1 MNKLEITKKIV
12 SLVNIET
19 EEAQTT
25 IINAVATWGLLKS
38 ENFVE
43 LLVNGEIEKA
53 SKRATKDELQ
63 EIIEY
68 ITHTNEEA
76 GSQDNTTS
84 LTKVELVREIDL
96 LRRSKAIL
104 RAEFRTIVMKALFP
118 YYELTWTFKTNLFV
132 DLYVGSTLTEKV
144 AKRTR
149 KQYLETIYKA
159 LLGNDEPTQETEL
172 TEYQKYENEQ
182 RQQEET
188 RKMQAAELVD
198 ELAEKIDTINNST
211 EFTAMLDIETRRGF
225 LVAFREWAIENS
237 TNILNH
243 MSNLPESATK
253 AVKLARGELSIYT
266 LELGELARIRIAS
279 QQEFTQSLGTKEA
292 GTNE

>member
-1 MNKLEITKKIV
+1 MSKLEMTKKIM

-25 IINAVATWGLLKS
+25 VINAVATWGLLKS

-53 SKRATKDELQ
+53 SKRAKKEELQ
-63 EIIEY
+63 EIIDY
-68 ITHTNEEA
+68 IIYTSEEA
-76 GSQDNTTS
+76 DSQDNTIS
-84 LTKVELVREIDL
+84 LTKIELAREIDL

-149 KQYLETIYKA
+149 KHYLEAIYKA
-159 LLGNDEPTQETEL
+159 LLGDYEQTQEVEF

-198 ELAEKIDTINNST
+198 ELTEKIDKISNNT
-211 EFTAMLDIETRRGF
+211 EFAAMLDIETRRGF
-225 LVAFREWAIENS
+225 LVTFREWAIENS

-243 MSNLPESATK
+243 LLNLPESAVK
-253 AVKLARGELSIYT
+253 AVELARGELSVYA
-266 LELGELARIRIAS
+266 LELCELARVRIAS
-279 QQEFTQSLGTKEA
+279 QQEFAQLLDTKEA

>member
-1 MNKLEITKKIV
+1 M
-12 SLVNIET
+12 
-19 EEAQTT
+19 
-25 IINAVATWGLLKS
+25 
-38 ENFVE
+38 
-43 LLVNGEIEKA
+43 NGEIEKA

-159 LLGNDEPTQETEL
+159 LLGNDEANP
-172 TEYQKYENEQ
+172 
-182 RQQEET
+182 R
-188 RKMQAAELVD
+188 D
-198 ELAEKIDTINNST
+198 
-211 EFTAMLDIETRRGF
+211 
-225 LVAFREWAIENS
+225 
-237 TNILNH
+237 
-243 MSNLPESATK
+243 
-253 AVKLARGELSIYT
+253 
-266 LELGELARIRIAS
+266 
-279 QQEFTQSLGTKEA
+279 
-292 GTNE
+292 